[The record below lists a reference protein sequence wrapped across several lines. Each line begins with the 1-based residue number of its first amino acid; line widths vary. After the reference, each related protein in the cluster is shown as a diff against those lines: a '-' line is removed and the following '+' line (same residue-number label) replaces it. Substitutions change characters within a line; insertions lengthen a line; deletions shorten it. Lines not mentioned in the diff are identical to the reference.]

1 MNQVKPSEQVVGR
14 VTTVSLS
21 QLVARRLR
29 ATLVRGLTQTRFL
42 LVLSDCDWLFS
53 RQMFPLQEGRRSSC
67 VCLFIE
73 RNPRQR

>member
-42 LVLSDCDWLFS
+42 LVLSDCDWLFFTS
-53 RQMFPLQEGRRSSC
+53 DVSSTGGSE
-67 VCLFIE
+67 VKLCLSLY
-73 RNPRQR
+73 